1 MPLDDSLPDAVV
13 IGQQGDKGY
22 LDSRAQSDYGAVFG
36 QAVIEVTENLS
47 LTAGLRWQ
55 TETKK
60 DSKFST
66 YDITLNP
73 ALIGSGYADIN
84 LITAVLASPAR
95 DGYSRHQSRGSPWTE
110 TGDYKQRDN
119 QMLHA
124 PSQLDSTSQ

>member
-1 MPLDDSLPDAVV
+1 MPLDDSRPDAVV
-13 IGQQGDKGY
+13 IGQPGDKGY

-60 DSKFST
+60 ASKFST

-73 ALIGSGYADIN
+73 ALIGTGYEDIN
-84 LITAVLASPAR
+84 LITAVLASPAG
-95 DGYSRHQSRGSPWTE
+95 DGHYQIGRAACRERVCQ
-110 TGDYKQRDN
+110 YV
-119 QMLHA
+119 
-124 PSQLDSTSQ
+124 